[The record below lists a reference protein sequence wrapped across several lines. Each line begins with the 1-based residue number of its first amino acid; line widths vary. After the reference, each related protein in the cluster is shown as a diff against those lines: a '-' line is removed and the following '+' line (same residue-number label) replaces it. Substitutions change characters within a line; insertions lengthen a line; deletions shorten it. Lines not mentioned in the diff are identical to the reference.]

1 MRRSIGTGLLA
12 VAMTLAASAAAMAA
26 GTLYF
31 GLSGEPS
38 TLDPSIQAGTPARTV
53 RLAIHRG
60 LLNYGVDGKLSLEL
74 AESYKVSPDGKE
86 YVFTLRPASFHDGSP
101 VTAADVKATF
111 ERMLAADSR
120 ATYKPELSVIESIE
134 AVDAHT
140 VRFTLRQIQVPFI
153 HYLALPEA
161 AILPKAWLEKNAGN
175 ATAAPV
181 GAGPF
186 RFVNWA
192 RGREIVV
199 QKFASYYKP
208 GKPALDEVHYV
219 FNNDDNTRVNA
230 LRAGDVD
237 IIEYVPWKDAATLAA
252 DKDTRLEST
261 VGPFMML
268 QFNTKFEPFSKPE
281 VRQAI
286 AYAVN
291 RDVIINTAFNG
302 RGTPIFG
309 LAIPK
314 GYPGWSAAIE
324 NYFSY
329 DPAKAKEL
337 LAKAGYPNGFKA
349 RLLATSQYGFHM
361 NTAIAIKQELAKIG
375 IEADLDLPDWSGRM
389 AKNNAGDFDF
399 LVAGTAGDITDPDW
413 LSNFFYGGKQLVR
426 MNNSPWFDDPEIN
439 RLLDTGRTTLDEAAR
454 AKIYDAFGQRALQLS
469 PFVFLMWRDQSYGV
483 RKNVSGFTNM
493 PGFLSFQS
501 GYSIENTQVK

>member
-1 MRRSIGTGLLA
+1 MRRNLGTGLLA
-12 VAMTLAASAAAMAA
+12 VAIALGAPAAAMAA

-31 GLSGEPS
+31 GLSVEPS
-38 TLDPSIQAGTPARTV
+38 TLDSSIQAGTAARTV

-60 LLNYGVDGKLSLEL
+60 LLNYGIDGKLSPEL
-74 AESYKVSPDGKE
+74 AESYQVSGDGVT
-86 YVFTLRPASFHDGSP
+86 YTFTLRQATFHDGSP

-111 ERMLAADSR
+111 DGMLAATSR
-120 ATYKPELSVIESIE
+120 ATYKGELSIIQGVE

-140 VRFTLRQIQVPFI
+140 VRFTLGHVFAPFV
-153 HYLALPEA
+153 HYLALPES

-175 ATAAPV
+175 ANAPPI

-186 RFVNWA
+186 RFVNWS
-192 RGREIVV
+192 RGREILV
-199 QKFASYYKP
+199 QKFPGYYKP

-219 FNNDDNTRVNA
+219 FTAADDTRVNA

-237 IIEYVPWKDAATLAA
+237 IIEYVPWKDIPTLKA
-252 DKDTRLEST
+252 DKNIRLEST

-286 AYAVN
+286 AYAIN

-302 RGTPIFG
+302 IGTPIFG

-314 GYPGWSAAIE
+314 GYPGYSPAID

-349 RLLATSQYGFHM
+349 RLLATSQYGYHM
-361 NTAIAIKQELAKIG
+361 NTAIAIKSELAKVG
-375 IEADLDLPDWSGRM
+375 ITADLDLPDWAGRG
-389 AKNNAGDFDF
+389 AKNNSGDYDF
-399 LVAGTAGDITDPDW
+399 IVAGTAGDITDADW
-413 LSNFFYGGKQLVR
+413 LSNFYYGGKNLVR
-426 MNNSPWFDDPEIN
+426 MNNSPYFDDPEIN
-439 RLLDTGRTTLDEAAR
+439 RLLDSGRATLDEAQR
-454 AKIYDAFGQRALQLS
+454 VKIYEAFGQRALQLS
-469 PFVFLMWRDQSYGV
+469 PFVHLMWRDQSYALRSTV
-483 RKNVSGFTNM
+483 TGFTNM

-501 GYSIENTQVK
+501 GYSMENTQVK